1 MEIVYQTSMALNLL
15 YIQHILWRG
24 KTFIDIKW
32 GQMFN
37 SLNEHVWSVIR
48 RTCHSQEHKMKKA
61 ETYSTFSISTTVGF
75 HQTVANFRRPM
86 SDDWLLFAALK
97 FTQQIR
103 KCYFIDVFIE
113 VDRLN
118 KVKAYL
124 DMGPSKYIT

>member
-1 MEIVYQTSMALNLL
+1 
-15 YIQHILWRG
+15 
-24 KTFIDIKW
+24 
-32 GQMFN
+32 
-37 SLNEHVWSVIR
+37 
-48 RTCHSQEHKMKKA
+48 
-61 ETYSTFSISTTVGF
+61 
-75 HQTVANFRRPM
+75 M